1 MKTSL
6 LIIIPALLLSA
17 CVSQKKYVTLQEQNK
32 QLVADKTAVEDVL
45 NKLAVENDSIK
56 KENTLLD
63 SMIRATREKYEA
75 LAGKKD
81 NAKDPVA
88 NNKPKY
94 KKSTLTKE
102 QEYDKKALFIY
113 NFTSYVSWSQF
124 KGNEFLI
131 GVVGDSPI
139 NSFLAS
145 YTNGKSASKA
155 AIVVEKYVP
164 ARNYQIIFISNEG
177 AKNFGKI
184 KKDFAS
190 KPTLLVT
197 ENTLFDKTGAHISFY
212 VDGDKVNFTVNK
224 PAIEKAGLNVS
235 SKLINFSQQNQ

>member
-1 MKTSL
+1 MRN
-6 LIIIPALLLSA
+6 ALLFTISVFLFSA
-17 CVSQKKYVTLQEQNK
+17 CVSQKKYTALQNQNK
-32 QLVADKTAVEDVL
+32 LLADEKTAVEEVL

-56 KENTLLD
+56 RENTSLD
-63 SMIRATREKYEA
+63 SLIRIEKARNEA

-81 NAKDPVA
+81 TKDPVV
-88 NNKPKY
+88 KTTPKY

-113 NFTSYVSWSQF
+113 NFTSYVSWPKF

-139 NSFLAS
+139 NSFIAS
-145 YTNGKSASKA
+145 YTNGKSSSKA
-155 AIVVEKYVP
+155 PIVVEKYVP
-164 ARNYQIIFISNEG
+164 SRNYQIIFIANSG

-184 KKDFAS
+184 KKEFNGKS
-190 KPTLLVT
+190 TLFVT
-197 ENTLFDKTGAHISFY
+197 ENPLFDKTGAHISFY
-212 VDGDKVNFTVNK
+212 IDGDKVNFTVNK

-235 SKLINFSQQNQ
+235 SKLINFSQSQ